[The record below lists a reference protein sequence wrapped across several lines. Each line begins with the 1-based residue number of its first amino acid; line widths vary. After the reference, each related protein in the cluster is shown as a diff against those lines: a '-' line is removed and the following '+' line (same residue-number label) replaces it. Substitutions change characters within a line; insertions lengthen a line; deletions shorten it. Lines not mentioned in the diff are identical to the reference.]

1 MLRCALLDD
10 YQNVALKMA
19 DWSPLK
25 GRVAL
30 TVFNEGLGAPDAV
43 AASLKDFAIVCLM
56 RERTAFPRDV
66 IAALPNLK
74 LVVTTGMRNAAIDL
88 AALKERGIP
97 VCGTGYA
104 GQPTADLA
112 FGLMLE
118 LMRKIGF
125 ENARLHAGAPWQVT
139 IGQGLEG
146 RTLGLVGLG
155 HLGTRMA
162 RIGLA
167 FGMEVIAW
175 SQNLT
180 PERCAEHGVIHVSK
194 DELFARADIVSI
206 HTVLSKRTR
215 GLIGADDFARMK
227 PSAYLINTARGPIVD
242 EAALLAA
249 LRDKRITGAGL
260 DVFWEEPLARDHP
273 IRSLDNVVLTPHLGY
288 VTEETYR
295 RFYREIVENI
305 AAWLDGAPVRLVG

>member
-1 MLRCALLDD
+1 MLRCALLDY
-10 YQNVALKMA
+10 YQHVALKMA

-30 TVFNEGLGAPDAV
+30 TVFNEGLGTPDAV
-43 AASLKDFAIVCLM
+43 AASLKDFDIVCLM

-146 RTLGLVGLG
+146 RTLGLIGLG

-180 PERCAEHGVIHVSK
+180 PERCAEHGVIYASK

-215 GLIGADDFARMK
+215 GLIGADDLARMK

-249 LRDKRITGAGL
+249 LRDKRIAGAGL

>member
-43 AASLKDFAIVCLM
+43 AEKLRDFDIVCLM

-180 PERCAEHGVIHVSK
+180 PERCAEHGVIYASK

-215 GLIGADDFARMK
+215 GLIGADDLARMK

-249 LRDKRITGAGL
+249 LRDKRIAGAGL